1 MSSSQRLLPWVQLPE
16 VEFVRLIRESPI
28 SQVWEASQPAL
39 NRSVVVKIFDFSE
52 LKSKELDDLQLEEI
66 LGQTGYPIEVCP
78 RVLEY
83 GRADDFHFQILD
95 FIKGKT
101 LQDLL
106 YGGISTLSFRN
117 VIVRAAL
124 ALHEMHTHDIYHC
137 DLRPENVLVDEAD
150 RVFLIGFGP
159 DFRSSDST
167 LEGLYSSKSHYMS
180 PELKLSF
187 TPSAQS
193 DLFSLAAVVYQA
205 LTGELPVNENSGDGS
220 NSQGSVFNVSR
231 LSERFKGYR
240 TILEKALQAARE
252 DRHSSAAE
260 FADDL
265 MALEDESIGQ
275 EIQIKT
281 QPISSEEVILTGVKL
296 FDPDGDS
303 VRGITSASPAS
314 GARARW
320 LVSFGGGILVLGLL
334 WILTLRSDLLPDPVA
349 GFVESN
355 VNSEIESARNQA
367 QSLREDP
374 NQGLSTVLASYTRLL
389 SLTPDDPEVLK
400 ALTDISSEWFASIEE
415 ALDQGDYIFAETRLD
430 EAESMF
436 PQEPRLNAL
445 SIRIQNW
452 KRAESLY
459 EASRS
464 QRLGFIED
472 EVPVLNSLIVS
483 YQNVLRLAPAHDG
496 AVIELKAI
504 AAQFAQ
510 LAKEAFAVRD
520 LTAAINFLGRAQAA
534 DSSIQALEDVREL
547 LSQTEELRVT
557 IEGILDEARYYRA
570 LGQLIA
576 PSGENAAELYN
587 RVLVV
592 EPKNVIA
599 NQAIGELTASLL
611 ADTERLFKLGDLLAA
626 DDLLIQAL
634 TVGIEEDAL
643 TDIRRQI
650 SEEQERIEQI
660 SQFMTKAR
668 DLMERGYITMPL
680 SENAVAELR
689 SVQSIDPN
697 NEEASALLEKCA
709 EILANVAKDA
719 FDYGFS
725 EEAFEYLD
733 LAIAIDPKQI
743 TWTVLRAE
751 WSKRPRDSN
760 IKRSL

>member
-1 MSSSQRLLPWVQLPE
+1 MSSSQGPLPWVSLPE
-16 VEFVRLIRESPI
+16 VEFVRLIVESPT
-28 SQVWEASQPAL
+28 SQAWEAIQPSSDRRVAI
-39 NRSVVVKIFDFSE
+39 NIFDFPD
-52 LKSKELDDLQLEEI
+52 LKFKDFDDVQLEQI
-66 LGQTGYPIEVCP
+66 LGQAGYPVEICP
-78 RVLEY
+78 RVVEY
-83 GRADDFHFQILD
+83 GRADGFCYQILD
-95 FIKGKT
+95 FIEGKT

-106 YGGISTLSFRN
+106 YEGISLLSFRDL
-117 VIVRAAL
+117 IVRAAL
-124 ALHEMHTHDIYHC
+124 VLHELHRHGIYHS
-137 DLRPENVLVDEAD
+137 DLRPENVLVDEAG
-150 RVFLIGFGP
+150 RIFLTGFGP
-159 DFRSSDST
+159 DFRSLDFT
-167 LEGLYSSKSHYMS
+167 LDGFYSSESHYMS

-187 TPSAQS
+187 GPGAQS
-193 DLFSLAAVVYQA
+193 DVFSLAAIVYQA
-205 LTGELPVNENSGDGS
+205 LTGELLVNESSADGS
-220 NSQGSVFNVSR
+220 NMQGSVFNVLR
-231 LSERFKGYR
+231 LSEKFKGYR
-240 TILEKALQAARE
+240 TVLEKALQATPE
-252 DRHSSAAE
+252 DRHSSAVE
-260 FADDL
+260 FANDL
-265 MALEDESIGQ
+265 MAFEDKSLEQ

-281 QPISSEEVILTGVKL
+281 RPISSEEVRLTGAKL
-296 FDPDGDS
+296 FDLDVDA
-303 VRGITSASPAS
+303 VRGITPTSPGS
-314 GARARW
+314 GTKVRW
-320 LVSFGGGILVLGLL
+320 LVSFGGGILLLGLL
-334 WILTLRSDLLPDPVA
+334 WMLTLRSDLLPDPVA
-349 GFVESN
+349 GFLDSN

-374 NQGLSTVLASYTRLL
+374 NQGLSTVLASYRRLL
-389 SLTPDDPEVLK
+389 SLTPDDPTVLK
-400 ALTDISSEWFASIEE
+400 ALEDIGSEWFVSIEQ
-415 ALDQGDYIFAETRLD
+415 ALDQGNYIFAESRLD
-430 EAESMF
+430 EAESIF

-520 LTAAINFLGRAQAA
+520 LTGSLNFLERAQAA

-557 IEGILDEARYYRA
+557 IEVILDEARYYRA

-599 NQAIGELTASLL
+599 NQAIDELTARIL
-611 ADTERLFKLGDLLAA
+611 ADTERLFELGELLAA

-643 TDIRRQI
+643 TDIRSQI
-650 SEEQERIEQI
+650 SNEQERVEQI
-660 SQFMTKAR
+660 TLFMGQAR
-668 DLMERGYITMPL
+668 DFMERGHITMPL
-680 SENAVAELR
+680 GENAVSKLR

-697 NEEASALLEKCA
+697 NEEASALLEQCA
-709 EILANVAKDA
+709 GVLAKVAMDA
-719 FDYGFS
+719 HDYGFS

-743 TWTVLRAE
+743 SWTVLRAE
-751 WSKRPRDSN
+751 WSKRP
-760 IKRSL
+760 